1 MLENPHTTPREGR
14 DANASRTRR
23 LISVAALVLLAVTQ
37 LVIYEERGWN
47 AGLILLAMLIATGL
61 NWSYRRRE

>member
-1 MLENPHTTPREGR
+1 MLENSRTTPEQQR
-14 DANASRTRR
+14 DGTASRTRL
-23 LISVAALVLLAVTQ
+23 LISLAALVLLAVTQ

-61 NWSYRRRE
+61 TWSYRRRG